1 MAKTPTIRNRNIR
14 AAIKNTVIV
23 FTDLDGTLLDHRTYG
38 FEPARPAL
46 ELIKGKKIPLILCSS
61 KTRAEMEG
69 YRQKLGI
76 TGPFIVENGA
86 AIFIPPESLKME
98 GALFREAHDFQIV
111 EFGLPYG
118 QLVRSL
124 QEIREETGLKLIG
137 FSDMSVEEVEQ
148 ATGLGRDLAE
158 LAKQRDYSEPFL
170 LADEGLP
177 GHLLEQ
183 AVRRRRLNL
192 VQGGRFFH
200 LMGDHDKGR
209 AVRYLTTLY
218 GKETPDLITI
228 GLGDSPNDIALLEN
242 VDLPV
247 LVKKPSGGHEVWRGE
262 KEVFYTQ
269 GMGPEGW
276 NEAILTL
283 LNKEERHE

>member
-1 MAKTPTIRNRNIR
+1 MAR
-14 AAIKNTVIV
+14 IKNTVAI
-23 FTDLDGTLLDHRTYG
+23 FTDLDGTLLDHYTYG

-46 ELIKGKKIPLILCSS
+46 DLVRKKNIPLILCSS
-61 KTRAEMEG
+61 KTRAEMEW
-69 YRQKLGI
+69 YRQKLGVY
-76 TGPFIVENGA
+76 GPFIVENGA
-86 AIFIPPESLKME
+86 AIYIPQGSLKIE
-98 GALFREAHDFQIV
+98 GVLFREAHGYQIV
-111 EFGLPYG
+111 EFGLPYE

-124 QEIREETGLKLIG
+124 QELREETGLKLIG
-137 FSDMSVEEVEQ
+137 FFEMTVEEVER
-148 ATGLGRDLAE
+148 ATGLSRDLAE
-158 LAKQRDYSEPFL
+158 LAKQRDYSEPFFWVE
-170 LADEGLP
+170 EGAPLI
-177 GHLLEQ
+177 LLER

-192 VQGGRFFH
+192 VKGGRFFH
-200 LMGDHDKGR
+200 LMGDNDKGR

-218 GKETPDLITI
+218 GQETPELVTL
-228 GLGDSPNDIALLEN
+228 GLGDSQNDIPLLEN

-269 GMGPEGW
+269 GIGPEGW